1 MGQQEGVERER
12 EFASL
17 LSTCMAHR
25 SILSATGKSSAG
37 GKLLLLC
44 DEASISLERATAG
57 RIAGAAT
64 LLVRA
69 QAQQAK
75 ASVRSGAC
83 DFLVT
88 GLDEALR
95 ILKIE
100 IRRRAAVGVCLHAEP
115 SVVLRACVEL
125 GVQPDLLD
133 SPEAALV
140 ERGSVPI
147 AWVEAPVDGE
157 IAVLVELATGPIT
170 LMSRLD
176 AIAAA
181 ALGRHDEARQQWLS
195 RAPEVLGRA
204 WQRFRLL
211 PVREDELPGLIA
223 GVQVLAAQSA
233 LQVELREHAFGDGS
247 VALRLF

>member
-12 EFASL
+12 EFDYL

-25 SILSATGKSSAG
+25 SILAAAGKPSARGN
-37 GKLLLLC
+37 LLLLC
-44 DEASISLERATAG
+44 EEALNSLERATAG

-64 LLVRA
+64 LFVCA
-69 QAQQAK
+69 QEQQAK

-95 ILKIE
+95 ILKNE

-115 SVVLRACVEL
+115 SSVLRACVEL

-133 SPEAALV
+133 SAEAALV
-140 ERGSVPI
+140 ERGSVPVDW
-147 AWVEAPVDGE
+147 AEALMDGE
-157 IAVLVELATGPIT
+157 SAVLVELAKGPIA
-170 LMSRLD
+170 LMSQFD
-176 AIAAA
+176 SIAAA
-181 ALGRHDEARQQWLS
+181 ALGGQDETRQQWMGH
-195 RAPEVLGRA
+195 APEVLGRA

-211 PVREDELPGLIA
+211 PVRGHELPGLIA
-223 GVQVLAAQSA
+223 GIQLLAAQAA
-233 LQVELREHAFGDGS
+233 LQVELREHAFGNAS
-247 VALRLF
+247 VAMRLF